1 LQVAAFMFGSVPL
14 KTYLPDGDIDVSIF
28 CQSKNIKDNW
38 TTRLQEMLEAE
49 QRNSK
54 AQFKIGDI
62 QVINA
67 EVGPRADRRA
77 DRLRLRQATPLAQLG
92 ALLCLPAGQ
101 AAQVPH

>member
-1 LQVAAFMFGSVPL
+1 MFGSVPL

-28 CQSKNIKDNW
+28 CQSMNIKDNW
-38 TTRLQEMLEAE
+38 TTKLQEMLESE

-67 EVGPRADRRA
+67 EVGPRAGRAGACLRPSWCSAPAQRARCRPRRSSCSSA
-77 DRLRLRQATPLAQLG
+77 
-92 ALLCLPAGQ
+92 
-101 AAQVPH
+101 

>member
-1 LQVAAFMFGSVPL
+1 MFGSVPL

-28 CQSKNIKDNW
+28 CQSMNIKDNW
-38 TTRLQEMLEAE
+38 TTKLQEMLEAE

-67 EVGPRADRRA
+67 EVGPASGRAGA
-77 DRLRLRQATPLAQLG
+77 CLRPLARP
-92 ALLCLPAGQ
+92 PAPSAP
-101 AAQVPH
+101 AAPPRRSSCSNA